1 MLKCIY
7 LSLTKTL
14 QLNTADTSLFLP
26 LSDVCVCLFVCLF
39 VCVCVC
45 VCVCVL
51 NEKNTKNTRF
61 LFFYILSTRF
71 LKKKE
76 NKKKLAMC
84 TALG

>member
-26 LSDVCVCLFVCLF
+26 LSEVCVCLF
-39 VCVCVC
+39 VCVC

-71 LKKKE
+71 LKKKRKE
-76 NKKKLAMC
+76 KKNLLC
-84 TALG
+84 VLR